1 MAQYFNKT
9 QLMTNR
15 SKGFTLIEIM
25 ITIAIIGIIAAVA
38 WPSYER
44 YQQKGRRA
52 DGISALLQNSA
63 NLEKCFLNHGS
74 YDHARCIASIPGF
87 SSSTRNYYTIA
98 IVRNADAYTINAAPK
113 NAQAGDGECGTLSI
127 THLGVKSVFPTNIA
141 PDPVGTVKRCW
152 SQ

>member
-25 ITIAIIGIIAAVA
+25 ITIAILGIIAAVA

-44 YQQKGRRA
+44 YQEKGRRA

-63 NLEKCFLNHGS
+63 NLEKCFLNNNGTYVGCAITSPSPRQYYSIAANPALAAES
-74 YDHARCIASIPGF
+74 YTLVATPQ
-87 SSSTRNYYTIA
+87 
-98 IVRNADAYTINAAPK
+98 
-113 NAQAGDGECGTLSI
+113 NAQAGDVECATLTI
-127 THLGVKSVFPTNIA
+127 NQLGVKDFTTTADTGAGEVA
-141 PDPVGTVKRCW
+141 GTLRRCW